1 MLRLPSL
8 LRPVACGT
16 ASFFLTLLNS
26 RSLPGPK
33 TLDSMY
39 ATRFYSSGGGKPG
52 RRAGM
57 VGTGL
62 PVLENHHHPLPPH
75 PHPHAPPPQNYPPV
89 YQGRPDGHRAHFQSH
104 HHFHPHPQPHPVP
117 LHYHPHAGL
126 HQGRKKTWNFIHE
139 KMSYD
144 TFFTMKRL
152 IERSHSVDEVLRW
165 VTQNPGKISY
175 NHYPIALQKIGQLLQ
190 LQQVAGAGSAG
201 VRDGGSSGG
210 SEGPLA
216 SPTGGTGPGESH
228 FRQISEQQD
237 FQTLCDA
244 IVRDC
249 AKFDNFSIVNCLYAV
264 AALGLPSESQ
274 IVQVLEEESRG
285 RLSQFNQ
292 KDISMVFSS
301 SMKLHPSSQHPLI
314 ESCLSGLE
322 KNIERERHP
331 QTLFLL
337 LSYYRLKWRALQAE
351 GHSPEQ
357 LLTNRKILRLVKHTL
372 ASVSSVRD
380 HEMALL
386 DEMLSACAREASN
399 KSLELIFSS
408 HLFYQNRQEK
418 FISSLSEELPKK
430 VDSITPY
437 TMALIAKY
445 VARHRLRET
454 RLLDT
459 IADFLVKKCEYLDSK
474 VIQKL
479 VFPFSRMNYLPS
491 NETQFFSKLEA
502 VLELKAMS
510 SPLATVNILMS
521 LFQLG
526 HFPGLVLHRVFSA
539 SFISNVTNSPYALI
553 VRRYLSL
560 LDAAVELEYQDYT
573 GPRLQDTHKV
583 LMFDHALT
591 ADEVNRKYSYKGLVA
606 EALRQL
612 VGEHGYKQDEVLAPG
627 YYTDF
632 LLWIDSSGSVL
643 PIKTGGGATLG
654 VGSPRCVP
662 GMAAGVVPK
671 SPDSQAS
678 VSALTSDF
686 QKFSP
691 FVQLEEGADA
701 RAGEELGASESAFLP
716 HHIRPQAPAA
726 SAPQRGGPNGG
737 GPLDYSPYY
746 PPSDYYASLAKEQS
760 LESQDSSTLSSP
772 SDCLAQGGAQGA
784 GGGAGPD
791 SLFQFSIG
799 KILEDEGGA
808 SGPAQGPDCELPA
821 FYEGVPY
828 PEGGE
833 GGVGPISPLQLHPA
847 GCPEADRGPAEH
859 HQVKRVIMSVNDKWH
874 YCHNSDVLVGSRAMR
889 DRHLQLLGYVILQ
902 LPYLELEK
910 LNGIEEVK
918 QYLHKKLLEVPL

>member
-1 MLRLPSL
+1 MHWLPFGVSSLTRGTVVVLLRLSYL
-8 LRPVACGT
+8 WRL
-16 ASFFLTLLNS
+16 S
-26 RSLPGPK
+26 RHGARA
-33 TLDSMY
+33 SMY
-39 ATRFYSSGGGKPG
+39 ATRFYSAGSSGGKQG
-52 RRAGM
+52 RRAGI
-57 VGTGL
+57 VGIV
-62 PVLENHHHPLPPH
+62 PENHHQPLPPH
-75 PHPHAPPPQNYPPV
+75 PHLPPPQNFPPV
-89 YQGRPDGHRAHFQSH
+89 YQGRPDGHRPHFQGH
-104 HHFHPHPQPHPVP
+104 HHYHSHPQPHAHLPP
-117 LHYHPHAGL
+117 AHYHPNAHL
-126 HQGRKKTWNFIHE
+126 HHSKKKTWNFIHE

-152 IERSHSVDEVLRW
+152 IDRSRSVDEVLRW

-190 LQQVAGAGSAG
+190 LQQAVGTGMTTAVGGGSGASEGTLPSSAGGAG
-201 VRDGGSSGG
+201 
-210 SEGPLA
+210 EG
-216 SPTGGTGPGESH
+216 H
-228 FRQISEQQD
+228 IRQILEQQD

-264 AALGLPSESQ
+264 AALGLPSDSQ
-274 IVQVLEEESRG
+274 IVQVLEEESRS

-337 LSYYRLKWRALQAE
+337 LSYYRLKWRALQAD

-357 LLTNRKILRLVKHTL
+357 LLANRKILRLVKHTL

-418 FISSLSEELPKK
+418 FVSSLAEELPKK
-430 VDSITPY
+430 VDSITPF

-445 VARHRLRET
+445 IARHRLRET

-459 IADFLVKKCEYLDSK
+459 IADFLVKKGEYLDSK

-479 VFPFSRMNYLPS
+479 VFPFSRMSYRPS
-491 NETQFFSKLEA
+491 NEAQFFSKLES
-502 VLELKAMS
+502 VLELKALS

-560 LDAAVELEYQDYT
+560 LDAAVELEYRDYT

-632 LLWIDSSGSVL
+632 LLWIDSSGRVL
-643 PIKTGGGATLG
+643 PIRAGGTVAMSVASTPCGP
-654 VGSPRCVP
+654 VVP
-662 GMAAGVVPK
+662 GGVAPK
-671 SPDSQAS
+671 SPEGQGSVAS
-678 VSALTSDF
+678 LTADF

-691 FVQLEEGADA
+691 FVQLENGTEK
-701 RAGEELGASESAFLP
+701 RPGEELVASESAFLP
-716 HHIRPQAPAA
+716 HHMRPPAPGAPAT
-726 SAPQRGGPNGG
+726 QRVAPNGG
-737 GPLDYSPYY
+737 SPLDYTPYY
-746 PPSDYYASLAKEQS
+746 PPSDYYSNLAKEQS

-772 SDCLAQGGAQGA
+772 SDCLAQAGPQGT
-784 GGGAGPD
+784 GPGAGPD

-808 SGPAQGPDCELPA
+808 AEPARGPDCELPA
-821 FYEGVPY
+821 FYEAVPY
-828 PEGGE
+828 PDGGE
-833 GGVGPISPLQLHPA
+833 GAMCPGSQLQLHQDTVP
-847 GCPEADRGPAEH
+847 GEH
-859 HQVKRVIMSVNDKWH
+859 EQVKRVIMSVNDKWH